1 MKEYL
6 QPTRFLDFDS
16 EIVRTFVSDNLTG
29 EDHRQQAVSLY
40 YAVRDQIRYNPYSY
54 LTGPDGMKASSV
66 LAAKNAFCV
75 PKALLLAACCRAVG
89 IPAAPGFADV
99 RNHLASQKLRE
110 MMRSDLFIFHGYTA
124 IWLAGKWVK
133 ATPAFNL
140 SLCQK
145 FDVKPLEFDGTK
157 DSLFHPFD
165 NQGRQH
171 MEYVRDHGIRPD
183 LPLEEMLAAW
193 QREYPHWFNGEMAAG
208 TPGNLEKELE
218 EDRRS
223 SQ

>member
-75 PKALLLAACCRAVG
+75 PKALLLAACCRAV
-89 IPAAPGFADV
+89 P
-99 RNHLASQKLRE
+99 
-110 MMRSDLFIFHGYTA
+110 
-124 IWLAGKWVK
+124 
-133 ATPAFNL
+133 
-140 SLCQK
+140 
-145 FDVKPLEFDGTK
+145 
-157 DSLFHPFD
+157 
-165 NQGRQH
+165 
-171 MEYVRDHGIRPD
+171 
-183 LPLEEMLAAW
+183 
-193 QREYPHWFNGEMAAG
+193 
-208 TPGNLEKELE
+208 
-218 EDRRS
+218 S
-223 SQ
+223 SW